1 MGRVQTVIETAAA
14 MIFVLD
20 NNYAQVGL
28 NWGIGALAYV
38 AAAVVLSGAIS
49 KLGPASKEESD
60 LAG

>member
-1 MGRVQTVIETAAA
+1 

-28 NWGIGALAYV
+28 NWGIGALAY
-38 AAAVVLSGAIS
+38 AAGIVLSGAIG
-49 KLGPASKEESD
+49 KLGPASKKEESD